1 MACGG
6 PRQIKPGPAGWL
18 TARARLQAPSPRGP

>member
-18 TARARLQAPSPRGP
+18 TARARLQGTIAPRA